1 MARNDD
7 GTKPGRFPITR
18 LFSGAYAHTEEWQK
32 AIGEVFLLMHVR
44 ISQAD
49 DKYPQTLNQF
59 LENRAPKYIFALGNL
74 DMLRQETVALFCSI
88 KCPGNLI
95 LKTYDLARQLR
106 DAKTAV
112 ISGFHSPMEK
122 ECLSLL
128 LRGEQPIIW
137 CLAKRLTPT
146 RLPKEYAN
154 ALSKGRLLML
164 SPFGEKTKRADE
176 QTARVRNEFVAA
188 LADRVFVAHAAP
200 GGKTEKFCRKVS
212 GWRKPL
218 LTLKDPSN
226 IALLNLG
233 ALPFSGLDNIGS

>member
-1 MARNDD
+1 MIHLR
-7 GTKPGRFPITR
+7 
-18 LFSGAYAHTEEWQK
+18 
-32 AIGEVFLLMHVR
+32 IG
-44 ISQAD
+44 QAD
-49 DKYPQTLNQF
+49 DKYPQTLNRF
-59 LENRAPKYIFALGNL
+59 LENRAPKNIFALGNL
-74 DMLRQETVALFCSI
+74 DLLRQETIALFCSV

-106 DAKTAV
+106 DAGTAV

-164 SPFGEKTKRADE
+164 SPFGEKIKRADE
-176 QTARVRNEFVAA
+176 DTSRFRNEFVAA
-188 LADRVFVAHAAP
+188 LASRVFVAHAAS
-200 GGKTEKFCRKVS
+200 GGKTESFCQKVL
-212 GWRKPL
+212 GWSKPL
-218 LTLKDPSN
+218 LTFDDPCN
-226 IALLNLG
+226 VALRTLG
-233 ALPFSGLDNIGS
+233 ARPLSSLECITSERR

>member
-1 MARNDD
+1 MMIPLR
-7 GTKPGRFPITR
+7 
-18 LFSGAYAHTEEWQK
+18 
-32 AIGEVFLLMHVR
+32 IG
-44 ISQAD
+44 QAD
-49 DKYPQTLNQF
+49 DKYPQTLNRF

-74 DMLRQETVALFCSI
+74 DLLRQETIALFCSV

-106 DAKTAV
+106 DAGTAV

-146 RLPKEYAN
+146 RIPKEYAD
-154 ALSKGRLLML
+154 ALSKDRLLML
-164 SPFGEKTKRADE
+164 SPFGERTKRADE
-176 QTARVRNEFVAA
+176 QTARIRNEFVAA
-188 LADRVFVAHAAP
+188 LADRVFVAHAAS
-200 GGKTEKFCRKVS
+200 GGKTEKFCRKVI
-212 GWRKPL
+212 GWGKPL
-218 LTLKDPSN
+218 LTFKDLSN

-233 ALPFSGLDNIGS
+233 ALPFSSLEGIGSEGA

>member
-1 MARNDD
+1 MIHLR
-7 GTKPGRFPITR
+7 
-18 LFSGAYAHTEEWQK
+18 
-32 AIGEVFLLMHVR
+32 IG
-44 ISQAD
+44 QAD
-49 DKYPQTLNQF
+49 DKYPQTLNRF
-59 LENRAPKYIFALGNL
+59 LENRAPKNIFALGNL
-74 DMLRQETVALFCSI
+74 DLLRQETIALFCSV

-106 DAKTAV
+106 DAGTAV

-137 CLAKRLTPT
+137 CLAKRLAPT
-146 RLPKEYAN
+146 RLPKEYAD

-164 SPFGEKTKRADE
+164 SPFGEKIKRADE
-176 QTARVRNEFVAA
+176 DTARSRNEFVAA
-188 LADRVFVAHAAP
+188 LADRVFVAHAAS
-200 GGKTEKFCRKVS
+200 GGKTEKFCRKVI

-218 LTLKDPSN
+218 LTFKDPSN

-233 ALPFSGLDNIGS
+233 ALPFSSLNGIGSEGA

>member
-1 MARNDD
+1 MIHLR
-7 GTKPGRFPITR
+7 
-18 LFSGAYAHTEEWQK
+18 
-32 AIGEVFLLMHVR
+32 IG
-44 ISQAD
+44 QAD
-49 DKYPQTLNQF
+49 DKYPQNLNRF

-74 DMLRQETVALFCSI
+74 DLLRQEIIALFCSV

-106 DAKTAV
+106 DAGTAV

-122 ECLSLL
+122 ECFSLL

-164 SPFGEKTKRADE
+164 SPFGEKIKRADE
-176 QTARVRNEFVAA
+176 QTARIRNEFVAA
-188 LADRVFVAHAAP
+188 LADRVFVAHAAS
-200 GGKTEKFCRKVS
+200 GGKTEKFCRKVI
-212 GWRKPL
+212 GWRKPV
-218 LTLKDPSN
+218 LTFKDPSN

-233 ALPFSGLDNIGS
+233 ALPFSGSDGMGTEGA

>member
-1 MARNDD
+1 
-7 GTKPGRFPITR
+7 
-18 LFSGAYAHTEEWQK
+18 
-32 AIGEVFLLMHVR
+32 MHVR

-106 DAKTAV
+106 DAGTAV

-200 GGKTEKFCRKVS
+200 GGKTEKFCRKVI
-212 GWRKPL
+212 GWRKAL
-218 LTLKDPSN
+218 LTFKDPSN

-233 ALPFSGLDNIGS
+233 ALPFSGLDDIGS

>member
-1 MARNDD
+1 MVIPLR
-7 GTKPGRFPITR
+7 
-18 LFSGAYAHTEEWQK
+18 
-32 AIGEVFLLMHVR
+32 IG
-44 ISQAD
+44 QAD
-49 DKYPQTLNQF
+49 DKYPQALSQF
-59 LENRAPKYIFALGNL
+59 LENRTPKYIFALGNL
-74 DMLRQETVALFCSI
+74 DLLRQETVALFCSV

-106 DAKTAV
+106 DAKTSV

-137 CLAKRLTPT
+137 CPAKRLTPT

-164 SPFGEKTKRADE
+164 SPFGERTKRADE

-188 LADRVFVAHAAP
+188 LANRVFVAHAAS
-200 GGKTEKFCRKVS
+200 GGKTEKFCRKVIA
-212 GWRKPL
+212 WRKPL
-218 LTLKDPSN
+218 LTFNDPSN

-233 ALPFSGLDNIGS
+233 ALPFSSLDCTGSEGA

>member
-1 MARNDD
+1 MIHLR
-7 GTKPGRFPITR
+7 
-18 LFSGAYAHTEEWQK
+18 
-32 AIGEVFLLMHVR
+32 IG
-44 ISQAD
+44 QAD
-49 DKYPQTLNQF
+49 DRYPQTLNQS
-59 LENRAPKYIFALGNL
+59 LENRAPKYIFAIGNL
-74 DMLRQETVALFCSI
+74 DLLRQETIALFCSV

-154 ALSKGRLLML
+154 ALSRGRLLML
-164 SPFGEKTKRADE
+164 SPFGEKIKRADE
-176 QTARVRNEFVAA
+176 DTARIRNDFVAA
-188 LADRVFVAHAAP
+188 LANRVFVAHAAS
-200 GGKTEKFCRKVS
+200 GGKTEKFCRKVIW
-212 GWRKPL
+212 WRKPL
-218 LTLKDPSN
+218 LTFQDPSN

-233 ALPFSGLDNIGS
+233 ALPFPA

>member
-7 GTKPGRFPITR
+7 GTKPGRLLITR
-18 LFSGAYAHTEEWQK
+18 LISAAHAHTEGWQK
-32 AIGEVFLLMHVR
+32 AIGEEPFLMHVR
-44 ISQAD
+44 IGQAD

-59 LENRAPKYIFALGNL
+59 LENRAPKYIFALGDL
-74 DMLRQETVALFCSI
+74 DLLRQETVALFCSV

-164 SPFGEKTKRADE
+164 SPFGEKIKRADE

-188 LADRVFVAHAAP
+188 LADRIFVAHAAS
-200 GGKTEKFCRKVS
+200 GGKTEKFCRKVI

-218 LTLKDPSN
+218 LTFKDPSN

-233 ALPFSGLDNIGS
+233 ALPFLGLDDIGS

>member
-1 MARNDD
+1 MIHLR
-7 GTKPGRFPITR
+7 
-18 LFSGAYAHTEEWQK
+18 
-32 AIGEVFLLMHVR
+32 IG
-44 ISQAD
+44 QAD
-49 DKYPQTLNQF
+49 DKYPQILNRF

-74 DMLRQETVALFCSI
+74 DLLRRETVALFCSV

-106 DAKTAV
+106 DAGTAV

-164 SPFGEKTKRADE
+164 SPLGEKIKRADE
-176 QTARVRNEFVAA
+176 DTARIRNEFVAA
-188 LADRVFVAHAAP
+188 LADRVFVAHAAS
-200 GGKTEKFCRKVS
+200 GGKTESFCQKVQRW
-212 GWRKPL
+212 GKPL
-218 LTLKDPSN
+218 FTFEDPCNITL
-226 IALLNLG
+226 INLG
-233 ALPFSGLDNIGS
+233 ARPFSGLAGI